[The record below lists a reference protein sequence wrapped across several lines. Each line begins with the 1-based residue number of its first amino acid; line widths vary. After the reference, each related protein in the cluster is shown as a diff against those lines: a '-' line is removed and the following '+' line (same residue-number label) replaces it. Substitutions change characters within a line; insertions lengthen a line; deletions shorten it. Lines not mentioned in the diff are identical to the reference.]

1 MRQLRSLSSLLSCRL
16 RNGFTVNEVKLEEE
30 NQLQVKLTLPW
41 KINTFIHY
49 VIKSAMSVDSENIN
63 GATTSSTQASSP
75 QDPNCHVEV
84 FLDGMCLYVQCPL
97 GFATLDKA
105 AALGLATATPLTD
118 LRQYINS
125 DLGFS
130 DLKCAFLFSK

>member
-1 MRQLRSLSSLLSCRL
+1 MMNECTYHGIHNSFFDQINHDRYVRKEWEGWVNCSLSSLLSCRL
-16 RNGFTVNEVKLEEE
+16 RNGFTVNEVKLEQE

-84 FLDGMCLYVQCPL
+84 FLDGMCLYVFIYMYL
-97 GFATLDKA
+97 
-105 AALGLATATPLTD
+105 
-118 LRQYINS
+118 S
-125 DLGFS
+125 S
-130 DLKCAFLFSK
+130 S